1 VTYNYILLQGYD
13 GLMIYDPDRQLHRQF
28 GVSATAVGL
37 QPGDRR
43 LSVFTSIDAKLS
55 DAAPQIQSPQP
66 VISAYHSPDT
76 DGEKEGI
83 RNSDMWGKGR
93 ASSSEMLG
101 SQSDSDSKISI
112 KWNSTKSEKRDGGTA
127 RSPRKEEITARS
139 RRERRATVLPLSPL
153 SGLLFK
159 DNSASDIEREREG
172 STDKDKD
179 TELDDLL
186 NYEINLS
193 CLDLDDEMVDCL
205 SAKSRGS
212 SYDNNGE
219 DFAEGDW
226 RDVSEQLSPSGHQEQ
241 LSTMGNDGGL
251 STYFP
256 ASHKRNDVP
265 ASATANGDS
274 SEASIRIKNIR
285 PFHTPSTTKK
295 PMKRINFIRTSAH
308 TPANKQWLSNVDASG
323 QTIFENT
330 PGFEHDTNRSIE
342 KNCGLSPRQHF
353 GSAVSSNK
361 RGQAR
366 IMPCEILKP
375 WGSTGAKRRNSVFTT
390 ATCIRHDTSSSSE
403 KAYDENTDVELLH
416 SNSMTHSAA
425 PDSLEEIEK
434 DGVPQTASHD
444 PRSITAI
451 ALPLKQ
457 AGFLMAIPTKNLE
470 VVRSGTKEIIP
481 GPAGGPHSPPE
492 TACLSDKCK
501 SLRCNHNSSVSDVAV
516 DKKSDPT
523 QKSSCA
529 VSTAVLVHNVIQHSD
544 SNMLG
549 NSVESHLIISGSSHH
564 SSQSSSTDLYSPTIT
579 AAETVKTSKKL
590 GRKNRIGAQLDQLTA
605 KERQRTLVRE
615 LESCIEGTLAGSSPS
630 LTIDSVPSPT
640 NISAPSPSV
649 TAAYIDGPLQFLP
662 TIPLKITRG
671 DDQLHKRF
679 INTFTAV
686 SPKIDR
692 VMSEEEEL
700 VDSKIEAEINNF
712 IVPDE
717 LSPITLR
724 QYGIEMDVKEV
735 NGIRQNAL
743 LSLPALLDEI
753 GRGSKESSGQ
763 GGLYVDEDDE
773 SLPDLFYT
781 DVGLWGINVNPYLVE
796 ESPIVTETDV
806 ALVEE
811 DESQPSDCIER
822 LISEGDATSIALLA
836 GGLRKVSDRNPS
848 TGSDVANS
856 GDVFCWIEASEIR
869 IAASTGETDS
879 EGSTH
884 RNKNKSSVGFSP
896 SVVFSDAPSERA
908 APVVILTPQEAEDLI
923 LFKEARLAWAAL
935 EMGALSVSKDFA
947 SILLL
952 KLADNSE
959 AVVEPL
965 ETLVLLVDKL
975 GADVNVRDGNLMTPM
990 HSLFSCPAL
999 GRFVLS
1005 RGGDIL
1011 LKDDKGDCVLAL
1023 CAEYGYNWLLPAF
1036 ISMHSRELKLLED
1049 RDRAHEY
1056 AVVMLTLWGFGTR
1069 VSELIED
1076 GFVCFSA
1083 DEALEL
1089 MDICT
1094 TNFENMKEPVETFE
1108 LLEALILGL

>member
-1 VTYNYILLQGYD
+1 MTYNYNLLQDYD

-37 QPGDRR
+37 QPGERR
-43 LSVFTSIDAKLS
+43 LSVFTSVDVKVS

-66 VISAYHSPDT
+66 VISAYQSPDT
-76 DGEKEGI
+76 DGEKEGL
-83 RNSDMWGKGR
+83 RNSDMWGRGR
-93 ASSSEMLG
+93 ASSSEMLD
-101 SQSDSDSKISI
+101 SHSDSDSNISI
-112 KWNSTKSEKRDGGTA
+112 KWNSTRSKKRDRGTE
-127 RSPRKEEITARS
+127 RSPRKEEEITARS
-139 RRERRATVLPLSPL
+139 RRERRAKVLPLSPL

-159 DNSASDIEREREG
+159 DNSAADTEREREG

-205 SAKSRGS
+205 SAKSRGL

-219 DFAEGDW
+219 DFVEGDW
-226 RDVSEQLSPSGHQEQ
+226 RDVSEQLSPSGHQAQ
-241 LSTMGNDGGL
+241 LFTMGSDGGL

-256 ASHKRNDVP
+256 TSHKRNDVP
-265 ASATANGDS
+265 TSTTVSGDL
-274 SEASIRIKNIR
+274 SEVAIRIKNIR
-285 PFHTPSTTKK
+285 PFHTPSTMKK
-295 PMKRINFIRTSAH
+295 PMKRINFIAASAH
-308 TPANKQWLSNVDASG
+308 TPANKQWLSNVDSSG

-330 PGFEHDTNRSIE
+330 PGLEHDTNRSID
-342 KNCGLSPRQHF
+342 KNCGLSPRQHV

-361 RGQAR
+361 RVQAR

-375 WGSTGAKRRNSVFTT
+375 WGSTGPKRRNSVSTT
-390 ATCIRHDTSSSSE
+390 TTCIRLDTSSSSE
-403 KAYDENTDVELLH
+403 KAYDENTDVELSHL
-416 SNSMTHSAA
+416 NSMAHSAA
-425 PDSLEEIEK
+425 PEMEK
-434 DGVPQTASHD
+434 DGVPHTASRD
-444 PRSITAI
+444 PSSITAI
-451 ALPLKQ
+451 AHPLKQ
-457 AGFLMAIPTKNLE
+457 AGYLAAIPTTNLE
-470 VVRSGTKEIIP
+470 VVRSSTKEIFP
-481 GPAGGPHSPPE
+481 GPAGGSHSPPE
-492 TACLSDKCK
+492 TACLSDKCN
-501 SLRCNHNSSVSDVAV
+501 SLRYDHISSVSDVAV
-516 DKKSDPT
+516 DEKSDPT
-523 QKSSCA
+523 QKSNFP
-529 VSTAVLVHNVIQHSD
+529 VSSAVLVHNEIQHAD
-544 SNMLG
+544 SSMLG

-564 SSQSSSTDLYSPTIT
+564 SSQSSSTDLYSPTTT
-579 AAETVKTSKKL
+579 AVETVRTSKKL
-590 GRKNRIGAQLDQLTA
+590 GRKNRTGAQLDRLTA

-615 LESCIEGTLAGSSPS
+615 LESCMEGTLSGSSPS
-630 LTIDSVPSPT
+630 FTIDSVPSPT
-640 NISAPSPSV
+640 NIPAPSPSV
-649 TAAYIDGPLQFLP
+649 TAAYIDGSVQFLDSA
-662 TIPLKITRG
+662 IPLKIAKG

-753 GRGSKESSGQ
+753 GRGSKEFSGQ
-763 GGLYVDEDDE
+763 GQDVDEDDE

-796 ESPIVTETDV
+796 ESSIVTETDV
-806 ALVEE
+806 ALVED

-869 IAASTGETDS
+869 IAASTGDTDS

-884 RNKNKSSVGFSP
+884 HNKNKSSLGS
-896 SVVFSDAPSERA
+896 SSSMVFSDAPSERA

-947 SILLL
+947 SILLS

-975 GADVNVRDGNLMTPM
+975 GADVNFTDSNLMTPM

-1036 ISMHSRELKLLED
+1036 ISMHSWELKLLED

-1076 GFVCFSA
+1076 GFVCFTA

-1089 MDICT
+1089 MDKCS